1 MSFITV
7 SHWEAKTWNK
17 EDEAK
22 ATEKYIPMILSMGA
36 NSVKMCKTDELKFMV
51 VTEWSN
57 GQVAKEAAEK
67 IASIREQA
75 SEEFD
80 NVMTSSYA
88 GETFASN

>member
-17 EDEAK
+17 EDETK
-22 ATEKYIPMILSMGA
+22 ATKEYVPMIMSMGA
-36 NSVKMCKTDELKFMV
+36 KSVKMCKTDELNFMV
-51 VTEWSN
+51 ITEWSN
-57 GQVAKEAAEK
+57 GKVAKEAADK

-80 NVMTSSYA
+80 NIMISSHA